1 MRTGGRKSERY
12 VFELRNQELGVV
24 AAVLEMRHDGGG
36 NLTRVLIFLEVAA
49 STCPE
54 FPGRDNSDGSVPFV
68 GPLPSKMADFDGTL
82 SDFGTLP
89 ALNSAYLEKDI
100 YFLLPRTDYAR
111 RYQVGVWGGTFRS
124 DLEKKGVC
132 AGLCRERCLHDGVCL
147 TTVTGPSGP

>member
-1 MRTGGRKSERY
+1 
-12 VFELRNQELGVV
+12 
-24 AAVLEMRHDGGG
+24 
-36 NLTRVLIFLEVAA
+36 
-49 STCPE
+49 
-54 FPGRDNSDGSVPFV
+54 
-68 GPLPSKMADFDGTL
+68 MADFDGTL

-132 AGLCRERCLHDGVCL
+132 AGLCRERCLHDGVL
-147 TTVTGPSGP
+147 FADRYGPCARKREKFAVKRPGEPLFLRMSEGMSLPRRRQMPGQARHDEKVRPGMTRRSSPA